1 MPFVRRTVDEIV
13 CEFDQPAMRGRNLK
27 KNVLVVG
34 GAGYIGSH
42 MVLALMEAGYLVSV
56 FDNLS
61 RGFVDAVPEDILI
74 HGDLLSR
81 DDLRKC
87 FEVNKFDAVMHFAAL
102 AYVGESMLEPER
114 YYENN
119 VVGTLNLLAEM
130 RRRKVDNLIFS
141 SSCATY
147 GEPEH
152 IPITEDH
159 QQSPINPYGNTKH
172 IIERVLTD
180 YAQAYGLRSV
190 SLRYFNA
197 AGCDSQGRAGERHY
211 PETHL
216 IPLVLAEAQRTRLGG
231 RPEDTNLKVFG
242 SDFDTP
248 DGSCIRDYIHVHDL
262 CTAHLLAMEH
272 MFAGL
277 GQGAQFFNLANG
289 DGFSVLEVIN
299 VCRAVTREP
308 ILYQQFPRR
317 PGDPAKLIGDARR
330 AGSEL
335 GWQPDYTSLVDIVK
349 TAWSWQL
356 QDSKIEK

>member
-1 MPFVRRTVDEIV
+1 
-13 CEFDQPAMRGRNLK
+13 
-27 KNVLVVG
+27 
-34 GAGYIGSH
+34 
-42 MVLALMEAGYLVSV
+42 MVLALQEAGYSVSV

-61 RGFVDAVPEDILI
+61 RGFADAVPADILI
-74 HGDLLSR
+74 EGDLLSK
-81 DDLRKC
+81 DDLGKC
-87 FEVNKFDAVMHFAAL
+87 FEANKFDAVMHFAAL
-102 AYVGESMLEPER
+102 AYVGESMVEPER

-119 VVGTLNLLAEM
+119 VTGTLNLLSEM
-130 RRRKVDNLIFS
+130 RRRKVDNFIFS

-159 QQSPINPYGNTKH
+159 PQSPINPYGNTKY
-172 IIERVLTD
+172 IIEQVLTH

-197 AGCDSQGRAGERHY
+197 AGCDLQGRVGERHD

-216 IPLVLAEAQRTRLGG
+216 IPLVLAEAQRTRQGG
-231 RPEDTNLKVFG
+231 QPEGTGLKVFG

-262 CTAHLLAMEH
+262 CTAHLLAMER
-272 MFAGL
+272 MFAGV
-277 GQGAQFFNLANG
+277 GQGAEFFNLANG

-299 VCRAVTREP
+299 VCRTVTGEP

-317 PGDPAKLIGDARR
+317 PGDPAKLVGDARR
-330 AGSEL
+330 AGAEL
-335 GWQPDYTSLVDIVK
+335 GWQPDYTSLAEIVK
-349 TAWSWQL
+349 TAWNWLL
-356 QDSKIEK
+356 QESKSGK